1 MNANRLYN
9 LEHSAC
15 FTHRWWGIV
24 WHIIIYVFREIGYLT
39 HIRAQNHTLI
49 QKIRYC
55 YVGFSLKD
63 STDYFIKFIKYLP
76 RFGIVLCFRSIWQ
89 R

>member
-1 MNANRLYN
+1 MNANRVYN
-9 LEHSAC
+9 VEYSAC

-24 WHIIIYVFREIGYLT
+24 WHIIMYVFREIGYLSR
-39 HIRAQNHTLI
+39 IRAQKHTLI

>member
-9 LEHSAC
+9 LERSAC

-39 HIRAQNHTLI
+39 RIRAQNHTLI
-49 QKIRYC
+49 KRYATAML
-55 YVGFSLKD
+55 GFH
-63 STDYFIKFIKYLP
+63 
-76 RFGIVLCFRSIWQ
+76 
-89 R
+89 

>member
-9 LEHSAC
+9 LEYTAY

-24 WHIIIYVFREIGYLT
+24 WYIIMYVFRGIDYLT
-39 HIRAQNHTLI
+39 HIREQNHTLI
-49 QKIRYC
+49 KKIRYC
-55 YVGFSLKD
+55 SVGVSLK
-63 STDYFIKFIKYLP
+63 SLTGYFIKFIKYLP
-76 RFGIVLCFRSIWQ
+76 RFGIVLCFCSIWQ